1 MWFFTR
7 HGETLYNT
15 LGIQQGHTDAS
26 FLTLKGIIQAQ
37 SFAYRILDKETD
49 FSKYKFISSPLIRTR
64 HTLQI
69 IMEVLHVAGKIDP
82 IVEPLLIDKNKGSFE
97 NILKQKIKELYPDE
111 IIKAEKDYWNYL
123 EPNATESR
131 LDVLKRAEQFIEKY
145 KNEENLII
153 VTHNSLVKY
162 LTLLLSGK
170 KIPEIINSI
179 KSNAKVKINQNYF
192 YLWNKENIEKL

>member
-15 LGIQQGHTDAS
+15 LGIQQGHTDVS

-162 LTLLLSGK
+162 LTLFLSGK
-170 KIPEIINSI
+170 TLEEISSGDAKI
-179 KSNAKVKINQNYF
+179 KKTVNQNYF